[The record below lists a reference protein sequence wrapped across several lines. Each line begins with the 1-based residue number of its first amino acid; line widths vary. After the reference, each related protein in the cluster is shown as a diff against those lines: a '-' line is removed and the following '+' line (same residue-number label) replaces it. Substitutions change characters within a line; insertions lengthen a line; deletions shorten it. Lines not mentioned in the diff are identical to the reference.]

1 MKIKSFIFL
10 LNLGVIFILAILLYT
25 VYNDQQKKLTTII
38 ISNIKKDLNDI
49 RYISNKFLNQQNQ
62 IYTLRPILDRKI
74 AKNDLIKGFIL
85 VKNNKKIFVSG
96 DVNIKIPTKNIHT
109 NIKNI
114 NLNDLL
120 NKTAFLIPIE
130 FYIQNKK
137 QTYKL
142 YTYLE
147 KNKLK
152 EIFKDLRYKYLLIF
166 LFLVILIFIVLQLI
180 IQKYLIT
187 PLLELKKFAQR
198 QKNIPKNSLIN
209 ELNDIKNALSISF
222 DKLDKTINH
231 LYTNS
236 ITDPLTNLGN
246 KKLLLKEIEDLINNN
261 QTFCIVF
268 LDLDNFKEINDFY
281 GHNIGDKLIV
291 QVSKILKT
299 FIYKNEIL
307 TRIGGDEFILILQE
321 CSSLENRINNLLNIL
336 DKTWYINNQ
345 ELVTSASI
353 GISIY
358 PNDATSSEELL
369 KNADIAMYEAKQKGK
384 NKFVIFNNDLKNK
397 IDNIFNLKN
406 RLKKAIQNNEFELYY
421 QPKIAKNGN
430 IIGCEALI
438 RWNSDEGIIYPTT
451 FIPIAEKTNL
461 IYDIGLWVI
470 KEAFS
475 QIKEWE
481 NNKYL
486 KDISIAFNISVA
498 QLKYENFLND
508 LQLLIAQINPNI
520 SKLEI
525 EITESVFIDNTK
537 TIYLIELLRALG
549 FKINLD
555 DFGTGYSSLSVLKE
569 FKIDR
574 LKIDKSF
581 VDEVETQKGQIYI
594 KTIIDM
600 AKNLNITTIAEGIET
615 KKQFEIIKE
624 LGADIYQGY
633 YFAKPLKK
641 EDFEKFVINY
651 KII

>member
-641 EDFEKFVINY
+641 EDFEKFVIDY